1 MTTTT
6 HKTLRGPRAGL
17 VFYRKG
23 VKGYTKSGKKVM
35 YDFESKINGAI
46 FPGLQGGPHDNTI
59 AGISTALHEAATPMF
74 REYALQIKKNCKRL
88 AEELLARGYDL
99 VSGGTDNHLVLVDL
113 RAKGIDGARVERVL
127 EHASITVNKNS
138 VPGDLHPF
146 VPGGL
151 RIGTPALTTRGL
163 KEDDIAK
170 VADFIHRG
178 VQIAEQVNRANPAA
192 AKSLPKF
199 FALLRENPPPQLLK
213 LRDEVEAFAASFPM
227 P

>member
-1 MTTTT
+1 M
-6 HKTLRGPRAGL
+6 

-23 VKGYTKSGKKVM
+23 VKGYTKKGKKIM
-35 YDFESKINGAI
+35 YDLESKINGAI
-46 FPGLQGGPHDNTI
+46 FPGLQGGPHDNAI
-59 AGISTALHEAATPMF
+59 AGISTALHEACTPMF
-74 REYALQIKKNCKRL
+74 KEYACQVKKNCKRL
-88 AEELLARGYDL
+88 ADELLARGYDL

-113 RAKGIDGARVERVL
+113 RSKGIDGARVERVL

-163 KEDDIAK
+163 KEEDIAK

-178 VQIAEQVNRANPAA
+178 VKIAEEINRANPTA

-199 FALLRENPPPQLLK
+199 FELLKVSPPAELVALRE
-213 LRDEVEAFAASFPM
+213 EVESFAGSFPM